1 MYFPIALIVGVIYF
15 FIKLK
20 NDKTISLSKKIFSC
34 IFVCYITEL
43 VCLILGLDLMINF
56 WYKLLYHM
64 NSGHSINLFNGDF
77 DFTLD
82 FINNI
87 GIEIIGNFLI
97 FLPFGFLYPLSKK
110 ELKWKNIVL
119 RGILFVLIIEILQPV
134 FGRSFDINDIILN
147 SLSILVSTTIFTIIK
162 NIIKRLQYSN

>member
-1 MYFPIALIVGVIYF
+1 MYFPIALIVDVIYF

-34 IFVCYITEL
+34 IFICYITEL
-43 VCLILGLDLMINF
+43 VCLVLGLDLMINF

-64 NSGHSINLFNGDF
+64 NSGHSINWFNGDF

-87 GIEIIGNFLI
+87 GIEIIGNFLMFYLLAFYI
-97 FLPFGFLYPLSKK
+97 LYLKK
-110 ELKWKNIVL
+110 N
-119 RGILFVLIIEILQPV
+119 
-134 FGRSFDINDIILN
+134 
-147 SLSILVSTTIFTIIK
+147 
-162 NIIKRLQYSN
+162 